1 MKSLPSIIALLG
13 LAASASAQ
21 SEVVGVDVRG
31 DETFTTTTANYVS
44 DYVSLSPEVRSIYGL
59 DFNASGTTLYG
70 VDNVTLEVLT
80 IDPISGVSTP
90 TGTVVSGSGLTGL
103 TGLTAASDGTTWYLS
118 DYDGAKSNLFVGDI
132 LTGLFTFVGICQS
145 NGIMIDISIDANDN
159 LYGVSVSD
167 DSLHSI
173 DTTTGVGTRIGS
185 IGLPADFAQGM
196 DFDPVTGQLYA
207 AIYTGSGAGSFC
219 TLNLTTGQATQVV
232 NTLALDAEMEIAIR
246 PIRIGTPYC
255 AVNLNSTG
263 VAAAIF
269 ASGSEVVSANNLTL
283 SAVEL
288 PINSFGFFIVSS
300 AQGFVMNPGG
310 SAGNLCLSGSVGR
323 YVGPGQIQNS
333 GAAGA
338 FSLTIDLSMIPTP
351 TGAVAASAGDTYSFQ
366 TWFRD
371 SSPAGPTS
379 NFTNGLEILFE

>member
-196 DFDPVTGQLYA
+196 DFDPV
-207 AIYTGSGAGSFC
+207 
-219 TLNLTTGQATQVV
+219 
-232 NTLALDAEMEIAIR
+232 
-246 PIRIGTPYC
+246 
-255 AVNLNSTG
+255 
-263 VAAAIF
+263 
-269 ASGSEVVSANNLTL
+269 
-283 SAVEL
+283 
-288 PINSFGFFIVSS
+288 
-300 AQGFVMNPGG
+300 
-310 SAGNLCLSGSVGR
+310 
-323 YVGPGQIQNS
+323 
-333 GAAGA
+333 
-338 FSLTIDLSMIPTP
+338 
-351 TGAVAASAGDTYSFQ
+351 
-366 TWFRD
+366 
-371 SSPAGPTS
+371 
-379 NFTNGLEILFE
+379 